1 MMKSMGKAMGKAC
14 VTCITSITKMV
25 TCITKM
31 GSMRGEVV
39 SVGSIAMVS
48 IGRDG
53 GNSRGSLNSDGCGGS
68 DGILVGYN
76 RGGYR
81 GNVVNLVVG
90 NRAGNVVGQSLD
102 LVQRLDVSGF
112 GLNKRFL
119 GEDRLGFNDGVR
131 NVVDGGDGSGNN
143 FSNGSGFM
151 DKGGLSNGV
160 GQS

>member
-1 MMKSMGKAMGKAC
+1 MGKSMGKAIR
-14 VTCITSITKMV
+14 VTCVTSITKMV
-25 TCITKM
+25 TCITKT
-31 GSMRGEVV
+31 MRGEVV
-39 SVGSIAMVS
+39 WVGSIAMVS

-53 GNSRGSLNSDGCGGS
+53 INSRGSLNSDGCGGS
-68 DGILVGYN
+68 DGGILVGYN
-76 RGGYR
+76 GGMYG
-81 GNVVNLVVG
+81 GNMVNLVVG

-102 LVQRLDVSGF
+102 LVQRLEVSGF

-131 NVVDGGDGSGNN
+131 DVVDGGDGSGNN

-151 DKGGLSNGV
+151 DNGGLSNGM